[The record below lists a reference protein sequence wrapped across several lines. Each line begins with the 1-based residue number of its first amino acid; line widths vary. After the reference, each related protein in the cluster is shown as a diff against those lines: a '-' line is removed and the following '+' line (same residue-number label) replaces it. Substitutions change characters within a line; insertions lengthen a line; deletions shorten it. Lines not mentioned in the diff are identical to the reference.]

1 MTMDRS
7 QNGRESLRKLVRGD
21 RSMNCKPQLI
31 GKINQPIKEGLRL
44 GPFPKADLLADFR
57 QADCTD
63 EDPLGVLDGSDSS
76 R

>member
-1 MTMDRS
+1 
-7 QNGRESLRKLVRGD
+7 
-21 RSMNCKPQLI
+21 MNCKPQLI